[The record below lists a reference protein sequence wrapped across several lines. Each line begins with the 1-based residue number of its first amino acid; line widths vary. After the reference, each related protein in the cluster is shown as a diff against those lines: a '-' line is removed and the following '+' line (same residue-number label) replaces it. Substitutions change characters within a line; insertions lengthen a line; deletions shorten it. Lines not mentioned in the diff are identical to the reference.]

1 MTFLNA
7 WLSHHVNYNKCQHHQ
22 FQQVALQNKGNPEMV
37 GVIRGIDDALWG
49 GNVLILAP
57 KFMTKQLHPL
67 KYLMWGETV
76 HLVWSI

>member
-1 MTFLNA
+1 VEVM
-7 WLSHHVNYNKCQHHQ
+7 
-22 FQQVALQNKGNPEMV
+22 
-37 GVIRGIDDALWG
+37 VIRGIDDALWG